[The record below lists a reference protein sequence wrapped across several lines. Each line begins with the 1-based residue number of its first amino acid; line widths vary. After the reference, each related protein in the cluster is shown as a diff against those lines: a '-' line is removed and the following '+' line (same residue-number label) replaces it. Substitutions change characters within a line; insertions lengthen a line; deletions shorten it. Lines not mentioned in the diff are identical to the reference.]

1 MYKQDL
7 DTASGMWALW
17 DYDTYKNVN
26 SYEEWEPLFCEDQ
39 DIEKQISK
47 HAFVPINICEDGC
60 YAFAVKVNEP
70 LSDREEKYLCVKSE
84 EYLFHSNGKAIVS
97 GIDHIES
104 SISEKHCICL
114 DLPEGYYSVVVC
126 LISWDE
132 EPNAYL
138 PDGSISPDALSDF
151 VVLINT
157 ESNIEGKK
165 YGYRVETF
173 EADR

>member
-1 MYKQDL
+1 M
-7 DTASGMWALW
+7 
-17 DYDTYKNVN
+17 
-26 SYEEWEPLFCEDQ
+26 
-39 DIEKQISK
+39 
-47 HAFVPINICEDGC
+47 
-60 YAFAVKVNEP
+60 
-70 LSDREEKYLCVKSE
+70 
-84 EYLFHSNGKAIVS
+84 S